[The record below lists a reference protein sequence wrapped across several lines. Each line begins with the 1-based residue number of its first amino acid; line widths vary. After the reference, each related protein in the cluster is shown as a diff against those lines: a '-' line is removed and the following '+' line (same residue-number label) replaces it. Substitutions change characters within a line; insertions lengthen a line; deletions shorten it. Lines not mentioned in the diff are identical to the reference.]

1 MINIRR
7 VIEEDAKSISFLG
20 KKTFDESFGHLF
32 HDRKDLIAYL
42 DHTFSVPKITKSIQK
57 PNNVYWLV
65 LDDDLPI
72 GYAKLQ
78 LNAPSKFIDAN
89 TTVCKLQRI
98 YFLKSYAS
106 QGIGNKLQQMI
117 FDEARGSGNTNLW
130 LSALKDNERAIAFY
144 ERSDY
149 EIVGEHP
156 FSIGKQEFDFW
167 VMSKRLL

>member
-1 MINIRR
+1 MIRISRAT
-7 VIEEDAKSISFLG
+7 IHDAKSISFLG
-20 KKTFDESFGHLF
+20 KKTFDQSFGHLF
-32 HDRKDLIAYL
+32 HDRKDLIEYL
-42 DHTFSVPKITKSIQK
+42 DYTFSRTKIINSIQK
-57 PNNVYWLV
+57 PHNIYWLV

-78 LNAPSKFIDAN
+78 LNAQSEFIDTN

-117 FDEARGSGNTNLW
+117 FDEAIRSGNTNLW

-156 FSIGKQEFDFW
+156 FTIGKQEFDFW
-167 VMSKRLL
+167 VMNKKLA